1 MPQLT
6 TEPVLEIR
14 GLRKRYGDRR
24 VIDGVDLTVPR
35 GVAFG
40 FLGPNGAG
48 KTTVI
53 RTLLGLIEADGG
65 EARLFGHAL
74 PADGRAALRRVGAI
88 VEEPRFHAG
97 MTAVENLRVH
107 AAVVGPEAAERIPG
121 ALERVGLSGR
131 RDQRVGG
138 YSLGMRQRLGIA
150 RCLLSDPELL
160 ILDEPANGLDPSG
173 IRELRALV
181 RALVAEGRTVFLSSH
196 LLDEVERICDMAA
209 VIRDGR
215 ILAQGTLDE
224 LAGAGRP
231 RVEIEVEHAAEAAA
245 SLAVRPDVRSATA
258 DERRIDV
265 ELRLTGR
272 QGERQVTAEL
282 VRHLVEHGFAPSAV
296 VRTSGR
302 FEDRVL
308 GLLERAADERPSED
322 GAIDARDRTEVAA

>member
-1 MPQLT
+1 MQQLT
-6 TEPVLEIR
+6 SEPVLEIR

-53 RTLLGLIEADGG
+53 RTLLGLIDADGG

-74 PADGRAALRRVGAI
+74 PAQRREALKRVGAI
-88 VEEPRFHAG
+88 VEEPRFHAR
-97 MTAVENLRVH
+97 MTAVENLRIH
-107 AAVVGPEAAERIPG
+107 AAVLEPEAAERIP
-121 ALERVGLSGR
+121 AVLERVGLSGR

-181 RALVAEGRTVFLSSH
+181 RDLVAEGRTVFLSSH

-224 LAGAGRP
+224 LAGTGRP
-231 RVEIEVEHAAEAAA
+231 RVEIEVEHAVDAAA

-265 ELRLTGR
+265 ELRLSGR
-272 QGERQVTAEL
+272 SGERQVTSEL
-282 VRHLVEHGFAPSAV
+282 VRHLVAHGFAPYGV
-296 VRTSGR
+296 TRTSGR
-302 FEDRVL
+302 LEDRVL
-308 GLLERAADERPSED
+308 GLLERAAEARPSED
-322 GAIDARDRTEVAA
+322 AAIDAVDRTEVAA

>member
-1 MPQLT
+1 MQQPT
-6 TEPVLEIR
+6 SPPVLEIR
-14 GLRKRYGDRR
+14 GLRKRYGDRH
-24 VIDGVDLTVPR
+24 VIRGVDLTVPR

-53 RTLLGLIEADGG
+53 RTLLGLTAADAG

-74 PADGRAALRRVGAI
+74 PGERREALRRVGAI
-88 VEEPRFHAG
+88 VEEPRFHAR
-97 MTAVENLRVH
+97 MSAVENLRVH
-107 AAVVGPEAAERIPG
+107 AAVVGPEAAARIP
-121 ALERVGLSGR
+121 AVLERVGLSGR
-131 RDQRVGG
+131 KDQHVGG

-160 ILDEPANGLDPSG
+160 ILDEPANGLDPTG

-181 RALVAEGRTVFLSSH
+181 RELVAEGRTVFLSSH

-224 LAGAGRP
+224 LAGVGRP
-231 RVEIEVEHAAEAAA
+231 RVEIELEHAADAVA
-245 SLAVRPDVRSATA
+245 SLAGRPDVRSATA
-258 DERRIDV
+258 GERRIEV
-265 ELRLTGR
+265 ELRIGGR
-272 QGERQVTAEL
+272 AGERQVTSEL
-282 VRHLVEHGFAPSAV
+282 VRHLVGHGFAPYGV
-296 VRTSGR
+296 TRTSGR

-308 GLLERAADERPSED
+308 GLLDRAAESRPSED